1 MLTNRRTHLEN
12 GDNHT
17 FRDNMAELPR
27 IIIISEVAKILEN

>member
-1 MLTNRRTHLEN
+1 MLTNRWTHLTN
-12 GDNHT
+12 GNNHP